1 MHIVRVHNKILC
13 TRTFKFIF
21 KSRENPHLFSYF
33 CSESI
38 FADLYRFTYLM
49 NILHIYLPRKCFTP
63 RNLVWRQR
71 QMRGFSGSQITRWV
85 VMVMSLRG
93 VPCSCRRIFFTQY
106 RRETVRHKSGLNCRV
121 TRGYCKNRRRVK
133 RALYV
138 TEKYHAA
145 RNEKYIGFVTQ

>member
-1 MHIVRVHNKILC
+1 MYNKILC
-13 TRTFKFIF
+13 TRTFQAYPEISR
-21 KSRENPHLFSYF
+21 KSSYFSISFFQRLFSQ
-33 CSESI
+33 I
-38 FADLYRFTYLM
+38 FTYLM
-49 NILHIYLPRKCFTP
+49 NILHIYLPQKCFIP

-71 QMRGFSGSQITRWV
+71 QMRGFSGSQVTRWV

-121 TRGYCKNRRRVK
+121 TRGYCRNGRRVK
-133 RALYV
+133 RALHV

-145 RNEKYIGFVTQ
+145 RNERYIGFVTQ